1 METAVVIAR
10 IAQFIGAAILFGT
23 PLFFLYA
30 LPKAGVGSAMT
41 LPWPRPVLGACAL
54 AVIVAA
60 IVYLCSQTAMMADD
74 PAAAFDRETLLGV
87 LNDSA
92 MGHAVVAR
100 LAAALAALVACL
112 VLKPGRILWAILAA
126 LGAAVMASFAWTGHG
141 AVDEGLHGLI
151 HTPADVLHLLA
162 AGVWLGA
169 LTAFAIL
176 LCAPGRASLES
187 QAVLHRALEGFS
199 GIGSAVVAVIL
210 VTGLINS
217 WFLVGLAGIARMGAS
232 TYGVLLLVKIA
243 LFAAMIGL
251 AGLNR
256 FFHTPALARGLDAGD
271 AVSALK
277 TLRVSI
283 ILETLFGLA
292 VVLLVAILGML
303 APVAAQ

>member
-10 IAQFIGAAILFGT
+10 IAQYLGAAVLFGT
-23 PLFFLYA
+23 PLFFIYA

-41 LPWPRPVLGACAL
+41 LPWPRPVLGACSF

-60 IVYLCSQTAMMADD
+60 LVYFCSQTAMMADD

-100 LAAALAALVACL
+100 VAAAVAALVACL
-112 VLKPGRILWAILAA
+112 ALRPGRILWAILAA
-126 LGAAVMASFAWTGHG
+126 LGAVVMASFAWTGHG
-141 AVDEGLHGLI
+141 AADEGLHGLI

-169 LTAFAIL
+169 LAAFTFL
-176 LCAPGRASLES
+176 LWAPGRASTES

-217 WFLVGLAGIARMGAS
+217 WFLVGISGIARMGGS
-232 TYGVLLLVKIA
+232 TYGILLLVKIA
-243 LFAAMIGL
+243 AFIGMIGL
-251 AGLNR
+251 AGMNR
-256 FFHTPALARGLDAGD
+256 FFHTPALARGLEAQNP
-271 AVSALK
+271 AVALK
-277 TLRVSI
+277 TLRASV
-283 ILETLFGLA
+283 ILESLLGF
-292 VVLLVAILGML
+292 VVIVLVAVLGML
-303 APVAAQ
+303 APVVAQ